1 MVNPYRDTAREKMM
15 LKKPDTE
22 QISASQLPAAHQK
35 ASLQDLRLR
44 RRMRWKE
51 QSMAYLF
58 LMPNIV
64 GFLFFTLF
72 TLIAAFGLSLFRWS
86 LLTPP
91 EFVGP
96 SNYIELFTTDP
107 MFHQI
112 LLNTL
117 YFVFGY
123 VPLNIIISLGIALWL
138 SGPIHA
144 KQIFRVIMFLPVM
157 TPAVGVAL
165 VWMLMYDQS
174 GIINEMLYAL
184 FHIRGPNWLGSSTWA
199 MPAVILMSLWYGFG
213 YNMLVFSA
221 GLQAIPQ
228 HFYEAAAIDGA
239 RRWQRFWNITLPLL
253 SPSLFFGIVLTLIS
267 SFQVFDQVYILTGG
281 GPGADTT
288 TLVLYTYQN
297 GFTYF
302 HMGYAAT
309 ISTVLFILIM
319 AVTLIQFVLQKKWV
333 HYEV

>member
-1 MVNPYRDTAREKMM
+1 MI

-22 QISASQLPAAHQK
+22 QISASRISPAGPK
-35 ASLQDLRLR
+35 AGSRITPKDRQRI
-44 RRMRWKE
+44 RRMKWRE
-51 QSMAYLF
+51 QGIAYLF
-58 LMPNIV
+58 LAPNII
-64 GFLFFTLF
+64 GFLLFTLF
-72 TLIAAFGLSLFRWS
+72 SLIAAFGLSFFKWS
-86 LLTPP
+86 LLTSP
-91 EFVGP
+91 EFTGL
-96 SNYIELFTTDP
+96 SNYVELFTVDP

-123 VPLNIIISLGIALWL
+123 VPLNIILALGIATWL
-138 SGPIHA
+138 SGRIRA
-144 KQIFRVIMFLPVM
+144 KNLFRIIMFLPVM

-174 GIINEMLYAL
+174 GIINATLYGI
-184 FHIRGPNWLGSSTWA
+184 FHVRGPNWLDSSTWA

-228 HFYEAAAIDGA
+228 HFYEAASLDGA
-239 RRWQRFWNITLPLL
+239 KRWQKFWNITIPLL
-253 SPSLFFGIVLTLIS
+253 SPSLFFGMVLTIIT

-297 GFTYF
+297 GFEYF

-309 ISTVLFILIM
+309 ISTIIFILIM
-319 AVTLIQFVLQKKWV
+319 AVTILQFVFQRKWV

>member
-1 MVNPYRDTAREKMM
+1 MI
-15 LKKPDTE
+15 LKKPDTK
-22 QISASQLPAAHQK
+22 QISVDRIPPASQNQGSRITTKDRH
-35 ASLQDLRLR
+35 
-44 RRMRWKE
+44 RMRRAERRE
-51 QSMAYLF
+51 QATAYLF
-58 LMPNIV
+58 LAPNII
-64 GFLFFTLF
+64 GFLVFTLF
-72 TLIAAFGLSLFRWS
+72 SLLAAFGLSFFKWS
-86 LLTPP
+86 LLSSP
-91 EFVGP
+91 EFTGL
-96 SNYIELFTTDP
+96 SNYIELFTVDP

-123 VPLNIIISLGIALWL
+123 VPLNIILSLGIAIWL
-138 SGPIHA
+138 SGRIRA
-144 KQIFRVIMFLPVM
+144 KNLFRIIMFLPVM

-174 GIINEMLYAL
+174 GIINATLYTL
-184 FHIRGPNWLGSSTWA
+184 FHFRGPNWLGSSTWA

-228 HFYEAAAIDGA
+228 HFYEAASIDGA
-239 RRWQRFWNITLPLL
+239 KRWQKFWHITIPLL
-253 SPSLFFGIVLTLIS
+253 SPSLFFGIVLTIIT

-297 GFTYF
+297 GFVYF

-309 ISTVLFILIM
+309 ISTVIFILIM
-319 AVTLIQFVLQKKWV
+319 AVTILQFVFQRKWV